1 MQSEE
6 KESQGK
12 AILAAVLQTAKADGK
27 VTDEEQA
34 WLDRLAQELQLDP
47 EPHVPF
53 RIENL
58 AQHISSPTRKREL
71 LQLLLLVAAS
81 DGRTTPDEL
90 AFIGKVASSLD
101 IDEAELKRLGRE
113 LPDPNVNPLT

>member
-6 KESQGK
+6 KNQGK

-58 AQHISSPTRKREL
+58 AQHISNPTKKREL

-101 IDEAELKRLGRE
+101 IGETELKKLGSE
-113 LPDPNVNPLT
+113 LPAADVNPLT